1 MGYNQNIVML
11 NSRLLEGSRN
21 CLVFWEIF
29 QTHMKAH
36 SFRVVAQHMLITEDE
51 QREEKK
57 GLESYVAK

>member
-1 MGYNQNIVML
+1 ML

-36 SFRVVAQHMLITEDE
+36 SFRVVTQHMLITEDKW
-51 QREEKK
+51 REEKK